1 MTEPR
6 HPRMPDAANHW
17 TYGDVVALRFIRNRP
32 ADSIVPVRVVA
43 DDPSHVALYLQPGS
57 PRLIHATADGG
68 ALPRSIPFLER
79 ERLIGGLRDY
89 VWTDR
94 HVLMLQEPGRMS
106 SIWYWWSEESWEFI
120 GAYVNLQ
127 LPLVRTPVGFDTADY
142 LLDVVIH
149 PDMTWE
155 WKDEDELAAAVAAGI
170 VGPELARAL
179 RSEGERT
186 IADLEVRRW
195 PFDADFTAWRP
206 DPAWTVPAMPVGWDT
221 GLIFPGGQGYPAS
234 MKEISHDA
242 GRRTM

>member
-120 GAYVNLQ
+120 GAYGGEASQPASL
-127 LPLVRTPVGFDTADY
+127 
-142 LLDVVIH
+142 
-149 PDMTWE
+149 
-155 WKDEDELAAAVAAGI
+155 DELLRRLERGDFDLVAVG
-170 VGPELARAL
+170 RAL
-179 RSEGERT
+179 LQDPEWAVKVHQGRTSELKNFERS
-186 IADLEVRRW
+186 
-195 PFDADFTAWRP
+195 
-206 DPAWTVPAMPVGWDT
+206 AMAT
-221 GLIFPGGQGYPAS
+221 LY
-234 MKEISHDA
+234 
-242 GRRTM
+242 